1 MTQALSDLSR
11 LCIHT
16 MTTKPWSLE
25 ESIAAY
31 TRLVHGENPT
41 YGDWNNRGVAY
52 RRKGDMKRARKDIV
66 QASELDSSKPEPF
79 NNLGLIYLDGES
91 YEHAVSSFLRALEI
105 DPSFLPA
112 TLNATVVYGQ
122 YLDDMEQATA
132 YLRQYVDKGGTLQ
145 REMFRRWLAGGG
157 RDEEG
162 QGPAS

>member
-1 MTQALSDLSR
+1 
-11 LCIHT
+11 
-16 MTTKPWSLE
+16 
-25 ESIAAY
+25 
-31 TRLVHGENPT
+31 
-41 YGDWNNRGVAY
+41 
-52 RRKGDMKRARKDIV
+52 MKRARKDIV